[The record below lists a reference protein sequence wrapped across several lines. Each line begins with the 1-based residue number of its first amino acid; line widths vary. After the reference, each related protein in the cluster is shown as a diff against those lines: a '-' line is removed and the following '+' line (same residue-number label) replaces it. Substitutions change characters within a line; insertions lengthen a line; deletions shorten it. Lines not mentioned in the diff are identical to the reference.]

1 MKRTTL
7 LSTGAALSGAIA
19 LVGGGIAIAAMSDDD
34 APHETETSI
43 TGEALERASSA
54 ALAIVGDGSV
64 TETEIG
70 DEESLYEVEVTRPDG
85 SQVDV
90 QLDASF
96 SLVETIPDS
105 DTGE

>member
-1 MKRTTL
+1 MKRRIL
-7 LSTGAALSGAIA
+7 LATGAILAGAGA
-19 LVGGGIAIAAMSDDD
+19 VVGGGIAVAATSGEDTP
-34 APHETETSI
+34 AETETSI

-54 ALAIVGDGSV
+54 ALAIVGEGSV

-85 SQVDV
+85 SQIDV

-96 SLVETIPDS
+96 NLVETSPDS
-105 DTGE
+105 DIDD

>member
-1 MKRTTL
+1 MKRATI
-7 LSTGAALSGAIA
+7 LSTSAILVGAGAAVS
-19 LVGGGIAIAAMSDDD
+19 GGIAVAATSGEDS
-34 APHETETSI
+34 PPENETSI

-54 ALAIVGDGSV
+54 ALAVVGEGSV
-64 TETEIG
+64 TDTEIG

-96 SLVETIPDS
+96 DLVETIPDS

>member
-1 MKRTTL
+1 MKRRTL
-7 LSTGAALSGAIA
+7 LSTGAILAGAGA
-19 LVGGGIAIAAMSDDD
+19 VVGGGIAVAATSGEDT
-34 APHETETSI
+34 PTETETSI

-54 ALAIVGDGSV
+54 ALAIVGEGSV

-105 DTGE
+105 DTDE

>member
-1 MKRTTL
+1 MKRTKL
-7 LSTGAALSGAIA
+7 LSTGAILAGAGA
-19 LVGGGIAIAAMSDDD
+19 VVGGGIAVAVASGED
-34 APHETETSI
+34 APPENETSI

-54 ALAIVGDGSV
+54 ALAIVGEGSV
-64 TETEIG
+64 TDTEIG

-96 SLVETIPDS
+96 NLVETIPDS